1 MNDFPFAELVLTLYT
16 ISLSVLL
23 IYSSHGFIMLYYQY
37 KFKNKLSANLNNI
50 DTSKTVTIQLPLF
63 NEMYVAERIINAV
76 CNLKYPIDK
85 LEIQV
90 LDDSTDETVQIV
102 SNIVKQKQDEGF
114 LISHIQR
121 KNRVGYKAG
130 ALKEG
135 LAISSGE
142 FIAIFDADFIPP
154 PDFLNNTLVHFYSQ
168 NIGMVQT
175 RWSHLN
181 EDQSLLTQAQAFA
194 LNGHFALE
202 QKVRNDAGFFINF
215 NGTGGVWRK
224 KCILDSGNWEMDTLT
239 EDLDLSYRAQI
250 KGWQFIFLK
259 DVATPAELPTEICAL
274 KAQQFRWTKGAI
286 ETAKKLLPSIWRS
299 DISLR
304 IKLQSTFHLTNNFVF
319 PVVVIVA
326 LLNLP
331 LLIIKQGGQFN
342 SYFHFSSVFI
352 MAFISTF
359 LLYTTAQKNI
369 YQHWIKKSFIFP
381 VFLVGTMGLAL
392 SNTKAVFEGFIN
404 MKSEFVRTP
413 KYVSMNEVPL
423 INKYIGTNKISFLL
437 IVELVFTVYTLIGVI
452 LSIYYLEFAALPFN
466 LMFFLGFFSVSV
478 LSLKQVLIK
487 K

>member
-1 MNDFPFAELVLTLYT
+1 MNDFPFAELILTLYT

-23 IYSSHGFIMLYYQY
+23 LYSSHGFIMLYYQHKY
-37 KFKNKLSANLNNI
+37 KNKLPEAFKKI
-50 DTSKTVTIQLPLF
+50 DTSKIVTIQLPLF

-76 CNLKYPIDK
+76 CNLKYPIDR

-154 PDFLNNTLVHFYSQ
+154 PDFLNNTLVHFYSL

-181 EDQSLLTQAQAFA
+181 ENQSLLTRAQAFA
-194 LNGHFALE
+194 LNGHFAVE

-224 KCILDSGNWEMDTLT
+224 ECILDSGNWEMDTLT

-250 KGWQFIFLK
+250 KGWEFIFLK
-259 DVATPAELPTEICAL
+259 DVATPAELPMEINAL

-286 ETAKKLLPSIWRS
+286 ETAKKLLPSIWKS
-299 DISLR
+299 NISLR
-304 IKLQSTFHLTNNFVF
+304 IKLQSTFHLTNNIVF

-352 MAFISTF
+352 LALISTF

-369 YQHWIKKSFIFP
+369 YQNWIKKSLIFP

-404 MKSEFVRTP
+404 LKSEFVRTP
-413 KYVSMNEVPL
+413 KYVSINEVPI
-423 INKYIGTNKISFLL
+423 INKYIVTNKISFLL
-437 IVELVFTVYTLIGVI
+437 LIELVFTLYSLIAVV